1 MCLYSR
7 IEKVEGREKSPW
19 EIDKRKS
26 LKSVCGTGWIEEWL
40 DLVILLNIVDCK
52 LGGKF
57 CIRGLVKYREFDSD
71 NNAVVIKKISEER
84 PDMNEKS
91 SSKNYLRNLIF

>member
-1 MCLYSR
+1 M
-7 IEKVEGREKSPW
+7 
-19 EIDKRKS
+19 
-26 LKSVCGTGWIEEWL
+26 
-40 DLVILLNIVDCK
+40 DCK

-84 PDMNEKS
+84 PDVNEKS

>member
-26 LKSVCGTGWIEEWL
+26 LKSVCRTGWI
-40 DLVILLNIVDCK
+40 DLVILLNIVVCK

-71 NNAVVIKKISEER
+71 NSAVVIKKISEER
-84 PDMNEKS
+84 PDVNEKS